1 MQTEFALEIEM
12 LALSNNT
19 RKYYHNYHEWE
30 KTTEKERK

>member
-12 LALSNNT
+12 LALSNT